1 MSVEAKSNVQGRNL
15 VIALIILGTMFF
27 SIGFALGIN
36 SYLIPLLKS
45 QLSISSA
52 ESYLVLAATFSA
64 FLIFGYP
71 ASFVIAKIGYKRTM
85 ALSFLLFAIGFYL
98 YIPSGNME
106 SLPLFL
112 VASFISGMGNT
123 FLQATVNPYVTIL
136 GPIDS
141 AARRMSIMGIL
152 NKLAWP
158 VAPLFLALIIG
169 KSVDDVRFADT
180 TLPFIIIISVFV
192 LLGVIAFFSP
202 LPEVKAVGEDE
213 ENVDDCPYAAKKTS
227 IWQFP
232 HLLLGILALF
242 FYVGVET
249 VALGTLVDYAE
260 TLNLANPEWYA
271 WIAPVGM
278 VAGYIVGIIFIPKYL
293 SQSTALVASALVAI
307 AGSLLVVFTPPEIS
321 IFFVVLIALGCALMW
336 PAIWP
341 LAMTDLGKFTKQG
354 GSLMVVAIVGGALI
368 PTLYGFLKDLFGA
381 QNAYWLA
388 VPLFG
393 YILYYALKGHKV
405 RT

>member
-368 PTLYGFLKDLFGA
+368 PTLYGLLKDLFGA

>member
-169 KSVDDVRFADT
+169 KSVDDVRFTDT
-180 TLPFIIIISVFV
+180 TLPFIIIISVFL
-192 LLGVIAFFSP
+192 LLGIIALFSP

-213 ENVDDCPYAAKKTS
+213 ENADDCPYAAKKTS

-232 HLLLGILALF
+232 HLWLGILALF

-249 VALGTLVDYAE
+249 IALGTLVDYAE
-260 TLNLANPEWYA
+260 TLNLVNPEWYA
-271 WIAPVGM
+271 WIGPAGM

-293 SQSTALVASALVAI
+293 SQSTALVASAIVAI
-307 AGSLLVVFTPPEIS
+307 MGSLLVVFTPPEIS
-321 IFFVVLIALGCALMW
+321 IFFVGLIALGCALMW

-354 GSLMVVAIVGGALI
+354 GSLMVVAIVGGAVI

-393 YILYYALKGHKV
+393 YILYYALKGHKI